1 MNYSNELW
9 RFNTNRFSIV
19 CTAEDEWDVD
29 LSWDETGET
38 AEKIESGEWTVFCA
52 KVEVLFDGVEIA
64 SDYLGQCIYAD
75 PSDFVTGHR
84 DADPMNRNCSIMRK
98 ARGGNV
104 CICHYFPDMVSTAIK
119 EARQALSNVPKIR
132 AA

>member
-1 MNYSNELW
+1 MNTIDEMW
-9 RFNTNRFSIV
+9 RFKTERFTVI

-38 AEKIESGEWTVFCA
+38 AEKIASGEWTAFCV
-52 KVEVLFDGVEIA
+52 KVAVLFDGVEISA
-64 SDYLGQCIYAD
+64 DYLGQCIYAD
-75 PSDFVTGHR
+75 CEDFVTGHR
-84 DADPMNRNCSIMRK
+84 DTDPMNRCCSLNPR
-98 ARGGNV
+98 NV
-104 CICHYFPDMVSTAIK
+104 GHYFPDMVSTAIK